1 MHWFGREIQSP
12 HGCKGIR
19 PVVDLLDL
27 AWLYR
32 ALWQGLEHLLSIV
45 RIVSAVVEGRG
56 ALLWSLLALLIALLV
71 VVNQ

>member
-1 MHWFGREIQSP
+1 
-12 HGCKGIR
+12 
-19 PVVDLLDL
+19 LLDL